1 MKIITIDDS
10 GSMRSTITSIIE
22 ALGHEAIEAS
32 DGLEGLEQ
40 VKSNPDIQLILLDR
54 EMPNMNGLEFLLKI
68 AETPDIDSIPIIM
81 VSSRDDRQHI
91 VEALRGGAR
100 DFLPKPFTPEMLST
114 KIAEVCPPELE

>member
-10 GSMRSTITSIIE
+10 GSMRSAISNIIE
-22 ALGHEAIEAS
+22 ALGHDPVEAV
-32 DGLEGLEQ
+32 DGLDGLKQ
-40 VKSNPDIQLILLDR
+40 VQANPDISLILLDR
-54 EMPNMNGLEFLLKI
+54 EMPNMDGLEFLMKI
-68 AETPDIDSIPIIM
+68 MQMPDADGIPVIM

-114 KIAEVCPPELE
+114 KIAEFCPPDL